1 MENHFEMGLD
11 ALRQKILL
19 MASRAETAVNQ
30 SVQALVQRDYD
41 LAVRVREDDNIID
54 QFEVEIDEMAIV
66 LLTKAPLASNLRLIT
81 VAMKVSQNL
90 ERIGDEATK
99 IAKRAR
105 DLAQEPPVKINFD
118 VNRMAS
124 MSLAMVKD
132 ALDAFVQ
139 RDSAAARALIPRDN
153 EVDALNKEIH
163 QQLAQHM
170 TDNPETIGRCL
181 HWIVAAKSL
190 ERIDD
195 HAKNIAEEVVFLC
208 EAQDIRHTLKNWGR
222 PACIAR
228 SNPDAA
234 TRGQGCPR
242 SMFKTDFACAA
253 EFFWQH
259 FARMFSIQQL
269 FSKGDRFQ
277 ELLEAAAQESH
288 ESVRLVIE
296 LMKSPRNTQNLDD
309 LILARRKEKKISEQI
324 SNELVKTF
332 ITGLERED
340 IEALARGL
348 YRIPKAAEKL
358 AERLVMAGH
367 HLDGIDF
374 SKQADMMAKATDA
387 INEMVKQLRSMEDM
401 EKMKTFNDR
410 LQLVEVEAD
419 KYMNELLRDL
429 YGGKYDAIRAIVVRD
444 VYELM
449 EK

>member
-1 MENHFEMGLD
+1 MGLD

-41 LAVRVREDDNIID
+41 LAVRVRQDDNIID

-124 MSLAMVKD
+124 ISLAMVKD

-139 RDSAAARALIPRDN
+139 RDSAAARALIPRDK

-170 TDNPETIGRCL
+170 TENPDTIGRCL

-190 ERIDD
+190 ERIAD

-208 EAQDIRHTLKNWGR
+208 EAQDIRHTLKN
-222 PACIAR
+222 
-228 SNPDAA
+228 
-234 TRGQGCPR
+234 
-242 SMFKTDFACAA
+242 
-253 EFFWQH
+253 
-259 FARMFSIQQL
+259 
-269 FSKGDRFQ
+269 
-277 ELLEAAAQESH
+277 
-288 ESVRLVIE
+288 
-296 LMKSPRNTQNLDD
+296 
-309 LILARRKEKKISEQI
+309 
-324 SNELVKTF
+324 
-332 ITGLERED
+332 
-340 IEALARGL
+340 
-348 YRIPKAAEKL
+348 
-358 AERLVMAGH
+358 
-367 HLDGIDF
+367 
-374 SKQADMMAKATDA
+374 
-387 INEMVKQLRSMEDM
+387 
-401 EKMKTFNDR
+401 
-410 LQLVEVEAD
+410 
-419 KYMNELLRDL
+419 
-429 YGGKYDAIRAIVVRD
+429 
-444 VYELM
+444 
-449 EK
+449 